1 MTKTPGLPL
10 LTPEPYGFLY
20 LGFNAQHRKGGPLVR
35 DTARRREYS
44 SHLQKTATA
53 LEKVKGVHSIRV
65 YRARVL
71 PPLPGMP
78 QHDHVMLI
86 RTETPQEL
94 EDVRKQ
100 RLLQS
105 LNPQEILVGEN
116 AARIGET
123 ETDPEST
130 YLLNHFEVRG
140 TGSPIEAWKSLTQWY
155 TTKIGI
161 DNSTALISRDENTQF
176 PLVNYARLPSNPPA
190 FLLNQILRPS
200 FFTTVRGTL
209 KSNQMRALPGFY
221 RLVSIT

>member
-20 LGFNAQHRKGGPLVR
+20 VGFHAQHRTSGPLVR
-35 DTARRREYS
+35 DTARRLEYS

-71 PPLPGMP
+71 PQVPGIT

-140 TGSPIEAWKSLTQWY
+140 TGSPIEADRKS
-155 TTKIGI
+155 
-161 DNSTALISRDENTQF
+161 
-176 PLVNYARLPSNPPA
+176 V
-190 FLLNQILRPS
+190 
-200 FFTTVRGTL
+200 V
-209 KSNQMRALPGFY
+209 
-221 RLVSIT
+221 